1 MAKMRLEVSVS
12 VAIAT
17 AATVNHPKAVVA
29 GNVYH
34 MVNTNDIPAK
44 QNG

>member
-17 AATVNHPKAVVA
+17 PATVNHPKVVVA

-34 MVNTNDIPAK
+34 VVNTDIPAK